1 MYKRQ
6 IRKLYLA
13 AVFESFA
20 LGNAAW
26 VALLAQRGYSI
37 GQIGILEAIFHVVS
51 LSGEIPSGVMADV
64 LGRKKV
70 MILSRIMSVL
80 SALAGYDTEPDH
92 VCAVCAGDDLFTFL
106 LGYRH
111 CSRDQCSKL

>member
-51 LSGEIPSGVMADV
+51 LSGEICGKFKRRDSIRSY
-64 LGRKKV
+64 GRCSWKKK
-70 MILSRIMSVL
+70 
-80 SALAGYDTEPDH
+80 GYDTEPDH
-92 VCAVCAGDDLFTFL
+92 VCAVCAGGSCLCCL
-106 LGYRH
+106 RW
-111 CSRDQCSKL
+111 R